1 MKASIKKF
9 LNKTAKNYDLTLDK
23 EKSYKVSFVD
33 LMEKLSA
40 KGRVVVLIDEYDKPI
55 IENIEA
61 NEVEKAKCPLKLS

>member
-1 MKASIKKF
+1 LKASIKKF